1 MSKGIVEYAGYKAP
15 KATNWDKVLGDVG
28 EDISGVVTERQQQR
42 EEDFK
47 IQQETESAIN
57 DFSTGVSQ
65 DFSDYVSRGVEANRD
80 LMMKYTKMLRSN
92 EINSTQYKRL
102 MNRVNSDW
110 QQFGQFS
117 KDFEDRLENM
127 NERRKKLDS
136 SVIESFNAERIASAA
151 DFKNKQLV
159 PNASSGGLYSI
170 SYKDGKP
177 VKNEIIHMNE
187 LNNFRAQL
195 VDRVDLN
202 KTIGA
207 ITSKA
212 GDLKA
217 VVGSAPL
224 KSGQGVSEHLA
235 QLARDGKIDPQFAVD
250 YDNMINGVYDMVLSG
265 PPNKIASALADN
277 ALNSEGQGYFVY
289 KEGDLKKGGR
299 FEGKKAED
307 GIKMVQQSDGSW
319 GGELTENQKELLR
332 KKAKQVADSQLG
344 YKEVFMAE
352 ERDFLEETKI
362 KAAADIK
369 KAKIAASAKSKG
381 KGFGETEEDQI
392 KIYRNTNAVATGEE
406 VSLLDGQKFG
416 GSTISNSR
424 VSGDGRFIYFDKI
437 GRDGKVIEG
446 ADGQGQIEIVGENG
460 ESKNRTQIGKILFSK
475 QNAFDVQEAYNK
487 GKKLVPVED
496 RKEIEKVEAGEFNKL
511 DKFYGEE
518 TEDNKSKRTELG
530 DVMVNTFRTKDDT
543 ETKGDEQVFKKSDAR
558 FSYLK
563 GLIDDLGYTD
573 INIDDLE
580 IVVTTDPGPLSE
592 GTQKLRYK
600 GIETEDFVL
609 DPNDSLDTGDSE
621 LNDVIS
627 KVSDFLYKAQTEGG
641 KSIEDKK
648 EVTVEIDENL

>member
-1 MSKGIVEYAGYKAP
+1 MAKGIIEYAGYRAP
-15 KATNWDKVLGDVG
+15 RTTNWDKVLGEVG
-28 EDISGVVTERQQQR
+28 EDVTGAVTKRERQR
-42 EEDFK
+42 EEDFN

-80 LMMKYTKMLRSN
+80 VMMKYTKMLRNN

-117 KDFEDRLENM
+117 KDFETRLADMET
-127 NERRKKLDS
+127 RRKNGDS
-136 SVIESFNAERIASAA
+136 SVIETWNGERIASAA

-159 PNASSGGLYSI
+159 PNASSGGLYSV
-170 SYKDGKP
+170 SYGADGKP
-177 VKNEIIHMNE
+177 KKTEIIHMNE
-187 LNNFRAQL
+187 LNNFRGQL
-195 VDRVDLN
+195 VDKVNLQDQI
-202 KTIGA
+202 KT

-212 GDLKA
+212 GDFRS
-217 VVGSAPL
+217 VIGEAPI
-224 KSGQGVSEHLA
+224 KTAEGISQKLA
-235 QLARDGKIDPQFAVD
+235 EIDPKMATEYNNLID
-250 YDNMINGVYDMVLSG
+250 GVYNSVLTG
-265 PPNKIASALADN
+265 PPNRVASALADN
-277 ALNSEGQGYFVY
+277 SLNSKGQEFFVY
-289 KEGDLKKGGR
+289 KEGDLAKGGK
-299 FEGKKAED
+299 FEGRDAEN
-307 GIKMVQQSDGSW
+307 GIKMVQETDGSW
-319 GGELTENQKELLR
+319 GGELTEKQKELL
-332 KKAKQVADSQLG
+332 KKKSKEIADVQLG
-344 YKEVFMAE
+344 FKEAYMPK

-362 KAAADIK
+362 KAATDIK
-369 KAKIAASAKSKG
+369 KARIAASAKSKG

-446 ADGQGQIEIVGENG
+446 ADGQGQIEIVGEDG

-496 RKEIEKVEAGEFNKL
+496 REEIEKVEAGEFNKL
-511 DKFYGEE
+511 DQFYGEE
-518 TEDNKSKRTELG
+518 REDNKSKRTELG
-530 DVMVNTFRTKDDT
+530 DIMVNTFRTKDDT

-609 DPNDSLDTGDSE
+609 DPNDSLNTGDSE

-627 KVSDFLYKAQTEGG
+627 KISDFLYKAQTEGG
-641 KSIEDKK
+641 KSATTI
-648 EVTVEIDENL
+648 NMG

>member
-1 MSKGIVEYAGYKAP
+1 MSKGIIEYAGYRAP
-15 KATNWDKVLGDVG
+15 QTTNWDKVLGDVG
-28 EDISGVVTERQQQR
+28 EDITGVVTKREKQR
-42 EEDFK
+42 EEDFR

-80 LMMKYTKMLRSN
+80 VMMKYTKMLRNN

-117 KDFEDRLENM
+117 KDFEVRLADMEK
-127 NERRKKLDS
+127 RRQAGDS
-136 SVIESFNAERIASAA
+136 SVIETWNGERIASAA

-159 PNASSGGLYSI
+159 PNASSGGLYSV
-170 SYKDGKP
+170 SFDKDGKP
-177 VKNEIIHMNE
+177 NKKEIIHMNE
-187 LNNFRAQL
+187 LNNFRSQL
-195 VDRVDLN
+195 VDKVDLN

-217 VVGSAPL
+217 VVGAAPL

-235 QLARDGKIDPQFAVD
+235 ELARQGKIDPQFEKD
-250 YDNMINGVYDMVLSG
+250 YNNLINGIYDAVLTG
-265 PPNKIASALADN
+265 PPNRVASALADN
-277 ALNSEGQGYFVY
+277 ALNSQGKGFFVY
-289 KEGDLKKGGR
+289 QEGDLEKGGR
-299 FEGKKAED
+299 FEGRSVED

-332 KKAKQVADSQLG
+332 KKSKQVADSQLG
-344 YKEVFMAE
+344 YKEVFMPKE
-352 ERDFLEETKI
+352 VDREKIERI
-362 KAAADIK
+362 KAAAGIK
-369 KAKIAASAKSKG
+369 KAKIAASAKSKE

-437 GRDGKVIEG
+437 GRNGKVIEG
-446 ADGQGQIEIVGENG
+446 ADGQGQIEIVGEDG

-496 RKEIEKVEAGEFNKL
+496 REEIEKVEAGEFNKL

-530 DVMVNTFRTKDDT
+530 DIMVNTFRTKDDT

-627 KVSDFLYKAQTEGG
+627 KISDFLYKAQTEGG
-641 KSIEDKK
+641 KSTTTI
-648 EVTVEIDENL
+648 NMG

>member
-1 MSKGIVEYAGYKAP
+1 MAKGIIEYAGYRAP
-15 KATNWDKVLGDVG
+15 RTTNWDKVLGEVG
-28 EDISGVVTERQQQR
+28 EDVTGAVTKRERQR
-42 EEDFK
+42 EEDFN

-80 LMMKYTKMLRSN
+80 VMMKYTKMLRNN

-117 KDFEDRLENM
+117 KDFETRLADMET
-127 NERRKKLDS
+127 RRKNGDS
-136 SVIESFNAERIASAA
+136 SVIETWNGERIASAA

-159 PNASSGGLYSI
+159 PNASSGGLYSV
-170 SYKDGKP
+170 SYGADGKP
-177 VKNEIIHMNE
+177 KRTEIIHMNE
-187 LNNFRAQL
+187 LNNFRGQL
-195 VDRVDLN
+195 VDKVNLQDQI
-202 KTIGA
+202 KTI
-207 ITSKA
+207 TDKA
-212 GDLKA
+212 GDFRS
-217 VVGSAPL
+217 VIGEAPI
-224 KSGQGVSEHLA
+224 KTAEGISQKLA
-235 QLARDGKIDPQFAVD
+235 EIDPKMATEYNNLID
-250 YDNMINGVYDMVLSG
+250 GVYNSVLTG
-265 PPNKIASALADN
+265 PPNRVASALADN
-277 ALNSEGQGYFVY
+277 SLNSKGQEFFVY
-289 KEGDLKKGGR
+289 KEGDLKKGGK
-299 FEGKKAED
+299 FEGRDAEN
-307 GIKMVQQSDGSW
+307 GIKMVQETDGSW
-319 GGELTENQKELLR
+319 GGELTEKQKELL
-332 KKAKQVADSQLG
+332 KKKSKEIADVQLG
-344 YKEVFMAE
+344 FKEAYMAKEVDRE
-352 ERDFLEETKI
+352 KIERI
-362 KAAADIK
+362 KAAAGIK
-369 KAKIAASAKSKG
+369 KAEIAASAKSKG

-446 ADGQGQIEIVGENG
+446 ADGQGQIEIVGEDG

-496 RKEIEKVEAGEFNKL
+496 REEIEKVEAGEFNKL
-511 DKFYGEE
+511 DQFYGEE
-518 TEDNKSKRTELG
+518 REDNKSKRTELG
-530 DVMVNTFRTKDDT
+530 DIMVNTFRTKDDT

-609 DPNDSLDTGDSE
+609 DPNDSLNTGDSE

-627 KVSDFLYKAQTEGG
+627 KISDFLYKAQTEGG
-641 KSIEDKK
+641 KSATTI
-648 EVTVEIDENL
+648 NMG

>member
-1 MSKGIVEYAGYKAP
+1 MSKGIIEYAGYRAP
-15 KATNWDKVLGDVG
+15 RTTNWDTVLGEVG
-28 EDISGVVTERQQQR
+28 EDITGVVTKREKQR
-42 EEDFK
+42 EEDFR

-57 DFSTGVSQ
+57 DFTTGVSQ

-207 ITSKA
+207 VTSKA
-212 GDLKA
+212 GNFKLAIGD
-217 VVGSAPL
+217 API
-224 KSGQGVSEHLA
+224 KSIEGISSRLA
-235 QLARDGKIDPQFAVD
+235 EADPSGRMLTE
-250 YDNMINGVYDMVLSG
+250 YNNLINGIYDMVLTG
-265 PPNKIASALADN
+265 PPNKIASGLADN
-277 ALNSEGQGYFVY
+277 ALNSKGQGYFVY
-289 KEGDLKKGGR
+289 QEGDLKKGGR

-319 GGELTENQKELLR
+319 GGELTEKQKELLK
-332 KKAKQVADSQLG
+332 KKAKEIADVQLG
-344 YKEVFMAE
+344 FKEAYMAE

-362 KAAADIK
+362 QAAADIK
-369 KAKIAASAKSKG
+369 KARIAASAKSKG

-446 ADGQGQIEIVGENG
+446 ADGQGQIEIVGEDG

-496 RKEIEKVEAGEFNKL
+496 REEIEKVEAGEFNKL

-530 DVMVNTFRTKDDT
+530 NIMVNTFRTKDDT
-543 ETKGDEQVFKKSDAR
+543 ETKGDEQVFKKSDPR

-609 DPNDSLDTGDSE
+609 DPNDSLETGDSE

-627 KVSDFLYKAQTEGG
+627 KISDFLYKAQTEGG
-641 KSIEDKK
+641 KSTTTI
-648 EVTVEIDENL
+648 NMG

>member
-1 MSKGIVEYAGYKAP
+1 MSKGIVEYAGYRAP

-65 DFSDYVSRGVEANRD
+65 DFSDYVSRGVESNRD

-207 ITSKA
+207 VTSKA
-212 GDLKA
+212 GNFKLAIGD
-217 VVGSAPL
+217 APIRSIEGISSRL
-224 KSGQGVSEHLA
+224 AEADPSGRMLTEYNNL
-235 QLARDGKIDPQFAVD
+235 
-250 YDNMINGVYDMVLSG
+250 INGIYDMVLTG
-265 PPNKIASALADN
+265 PPNKIASGLADN
-277 ALNSEGQGYFVY
+277 ALNSKGQGYFVY
-289 KEGDLKKGGR
+289 QEGDLKKGGR

-319 GGELTENQKELLR
+319 GGELTEKQKELLK
-332 KKAKQVADSQLG
+332 KKAKEIADVQLG
-344 YKEVFMAE
+344 FKEAYMAEDLKREKFELDEAKLKEQKRAAKVQEKLNKQKEARLAAGDGDDKETIKAKPYTQLLESFEAKDASRIRSNPKVDTAFYSKNGDELVVTLKGTDKTPGTTKTISTTDKEGQKAIARLMNPDLKESKIDELFDADYNTYKEE
-352 ERDFLEETKI
+352 ERKSVPRDEVIVIEETDFTQKMIVGDKPVTYSFDNFINKDWSDNAPKKVQYVKDLALNSGILDLKDTDNLDIEVVDKGTGGMFADDFMKI
-362 KAAADIK
+362 
-369 KAKIAASAKSKG
+369 
-381 KGFGETEEDQI
+381 T
-392 KIYRNTNAVATGEE
+392 YTMP
-406 VSLLDGQKFG
+406 
-416 GSTISNSR
+416 
-424 VSGDGRFIYFDKI
+424 DGR
-437 GRDGKVIEG
+437 VIESDTLDNNPG
-446 ADGQGQIEIVGENG
+446 LLQGKSTKENKDIF
-460 ESKNRTQIGKILFSK
+460 ENFL
-475 QNAFDVQEAYNK
+475 QE
-487 GKKLVPVED
+487 L
-496 RKEIEKVEAGEFNKL
+496 RKEIYFK
-511 DKFYGEE
+511 EE
-518 TEDNKSKRTELG
+518 TAE
-530 DVMVNTFRTKDDT
+530 VDT
-543 ETKGDEQVFKKSDAR
+543 EETAEVDTEESDPA
-558 FSYLK
+558 
-563 GLIDDLGYTD
+563 GL
-573 INIDDLE
+573 
-580 IVVTTDPGPLSE
+580 
-592 GTQKLRYK
+592 
-600 GIETEDFVL
+600 GI
-609 DPNDSLDTGDSE
+609 
-621 LNDVIS
+621 
-627 KVSDFLYKAQTEGG
+627 
-641 KSIEDKK
+641 
-648 EVTVEIDENL
+648 

>member
-1 MSKGIVEYAGYKAP
+1 MAKGIIEYAGYRAP
-15 KATNWDKVLGDVG
+15 RTTNWDKVLGEVG
-28 EDISGVVTERQQQR
+28 EDVTGAVTKRERQR
-42 EEDFK
+42 EEDFN

-80 LMMKYTKMLRSN
+80 VMMKYTKMLRNN

-117 KDFEDRLENM
+117 KDFETRLADMET
-127 NERRKKLDS
+127 RRKNGDS
-136 SVIESFNAERIASAA
+136 SVIETWNGERIASAA

-159 PNASSGGLYSI
+159 PNASSGGLYSV
-170 SYKDGKP
+170 SYGADGKP
-177 VKNEIIHMNE
+177 KKTEIIHMNE
-187 LNNFRAQL
+187 LNNFRGQL
-195 VDRVDLN
+195 VDKVNLQDQI
-202 KTIGA
+202 KT

-212 GDLKA
+212 GDFRS
-217 VVGSAPL
+217 VIGEAPI
-224 KSGQGVSEHLA
+224 KTAEGISQKLA
-235 QLARDGKIDPQFAVD
+235 EIDPKMATEYNNLID
-250 YDNMINGVYDMVLSG
+250 GVYNSVLTG
-265 PPNKIASALADN
+265 PPNRVASALADN
-277 ALNSEGQGYFVY
+277 SLNSKGQEFFVY
-289 KEGDLKKGGR
+289 KEGDLKKGGK
-299 FEGKKAED
+299 FEGRDAEN
-307 GIKMVQQSDGSW
+307 GIKMVQETDGSW
-319 GGELTENQKELLR
+319 GGELTEKQKELL
-332 KKAKQVADSQLG
+332 KKKSKEIADVQLG
-344 YKEVFMAE
+344 FKEAYMAKEVDRE
-352 ERDFLEETKI
+352 KIERI
-362 KAAADIK
+362 KAAAGIK
-369 KAKIAASAKSKG
+369 KAEIAASAKSKG

-446 ADGQGQIEIVGENG
+446 ADGQGQIEIVGEDG

-496 RKEIEKVEAGEFNKL
+496 REEIEKVEAGEFNKL
-511 DKFYGEE
+511 DQFYGEE
-518 TEDNKSKRTELG
+518 REDNKSKRTELG
-530 DVMVNTFRTKDDT
+530 DIMVNTFRTKDDT

-627 KVSDFLYKAQTEGG
+627 KISDFLYKAQTEGG
-641 KSIEDKK
+641 KSATTI
-648 EVTVEIDENL
+648 NMG

>member
-1 MSKGIVEYAGYKAP
+1 MGKAIIEYAGYRAP
-15 KATNWDKVLGDVG
+15 RTTNWDKVLGEVG
-28 EDISGVVTERQQQR
+28 EDITGVVTKREKQR
-42 EEDFK
+42 EEDFN

-57 DFSTGVSQ
+57 DFTTGVSQ

-80 LMMKYTKMLRSN
+80 VMMKYTKMLRN
-92 EINSTQYKRL
+92 NQINSTQYKRL

-117 KDFEDRLENM
+117 KDFETRLADMET
-127 NERRKKLDS
+127 RRKNGDS
-136 SVIESFNAERIASAA
+136 SVIETWNGERIASAA

-159 PNASSGGLYSI
+159 PNASSGGLYSV
-170 SYKDGKP
+170 SYGADGKP
-177 VKNEIIHMNE
+177 KKTEIIHMNE
-187 LNNFRAQL
+187 LNNFRGQL
-195 VDRVDLN
+195 VDKVNLQDQI
-202 KTIGA
+202 KT

-212 GDLKA
+212 GDFRSVIGKA
-217 VVGSAPL
+217 PIKTAEGISQ
-224 KSGQGVSEHLA
+224 KLA
-235 QLARDGKIDPQFAVD
+235 EIDPKMATEYNNLID
-250 YDNMINGVYDMVLSG
+250 GVYNSVLTG
-265 PPNKIASALADN
+265 PPNRVASALADN
-277 ALNSEGQGYFVY
+277 SLNSKGQEYFIY
-289 KEGDLKKGGR
+289 KEGDLNKGGK
-299 FEGKKAED
+299 FEGRDPEN
-307 GIKMVQQSDGSW
+307 GIKMVQETDGSW
-319 GGELTENQKELLR
+319 GGELTEKQRELL
-332 KKAKQVADSQLG
+332 KKKSKEIADVQLG
-344 YKEVFMAE
+344 FKEAYMAE

-369 KAKIAASAKSKG
+369 KARIAASAKSKG

-392 KIYRNTNAVATGEE
+392 KIYRNTNAVATGKE

-437 GRDGKVIEG
+437 GSDGKVIEG
-446 ADGQGQIEIVGENG
+446 ADGQGQIEIVGEDG

-496 RKEIEKVEAGEFNKL
+496 REEIEKVEPGEFNKL
-511 DKFYGEE
+511 DQFYGEE

-530 DVMVNTFRTKDDT
+530 NIMVNTFRTKDDT
-543 ETKGDEQVFKKSDAR
+543 ETKGDEQVFKKSDPR

-609 DPNDSLDTGDSE
+609 DPNDSLETGDSE

-627 KVSDFLYKAQTEGG
+627 KISDFLYKAQTEGG
-641 KSIEDKK
+641 KNTTTI
-648 EVTVEIDENL
+648 NMG

>member
-1 MSKGIVEYAGYKAP
+1 MAKGIIEYAGYRAP
-15 KATNWDKVLGDVG
+15 RTTNWDKVLGEVG
-28 EDISGVVTERQQQR
+28 EDVTGAVTKRERQR
-42 EEDFK
+42 EEDFN

-80 LMMKYTKMLRSN
+80 VMMKYTKMLRNN

-117 KDFEDRLENM
+117 KDFETRLADMET
-127 NERRKKLDS
+127 RRKNGDS
-136 SVIESFNAERIASAA
+136 SVIETWNGERIASAA

-159 PNASSGGLYSI
+159 PNASSGGLYSV
-170 SYKDGKP
+170 SYGADGKP
-177 VKNEIIHMNE
+177 KKTEIIHMNE
-187 LNNFRAQL
+187 LNNFRGQL
-195 VDRVDLN
+195 VDKVNLQDQI
-202 KTIGA
+202 KT

-212 GDLKA
+212 GDFRS
-217 VVGSAPL
+217 VIGEAPI
-224 KSGQGVSEHLA
+224 KTAEGISQKLA
-235 QLARDGKIDPQFAVD
+235 EIDPKMATEYNNLID
-250 YDNMINGVYDMVLSG
+250 GVYNSVLTG
-265 PPNKIASALADN
+265 PPNRVASALADN
-277 ALNSEGQGYFVY
+277 SLNSKGQEFFVY
-289 KEGDLKKGGR
+289 KEGDLKKGGK
-299 FEGKKAED
+299 FEGRDAEN
-307 GIKMVQQSDGSW
+307 GIKMVQETDGSW
-319 GGELTENQKELLR
+319 GGELTEKQKELL
-332 KKAKQVADSQLG
+332 KKKSKEIADVQLG
-344 YKEVFMAE
+344 FKEAYMAE

-369 KAKIAASAKSKG
+369 KARIAASAKSKG

-446 ADGQGQIEIVGENG
+446 ADGQGQIEIVGEDG

-496 RKEIEKVEAGEFNKL
+496 REEIEKVEAGEFNKL
-511 DKFYGEE
+511 DQFYGEE
-518 TEDNKSKRTELG
+518 REDNKSKRTELG
-530 DVMVNTFRTKDDT
+530 DIMVNTFRTKDDT

-609 DPNDSLDTGDSE
+609 DPNDSLNTGDSE

-627 KVSDFLYKAQTEGG
+627 KISDFLYKAQTEGG
-641 KSIEDKK
+641 KSATTI
-648 EVTVEIDENL
+648 NMG